1 MTVLGSRPLGRP
13 YLGRISQTVGGA
25 GLGSGSGSGSR
36 SDSDLGIERR
46 KNREIIARI
55 RREFK
60 LLAAMVFDERRLGGR
75 RRIESWGVL
84 VLEVFC

>member
-1 MTVLGSRPLGRP
+1 MTVLGSRPPGRT

-25 GLGSGSGSGSR
+25 GLGSGSR